1 MKKIVIFIEK
11 YSFLL
16 GIALFVIIISTTNIV
31 EIFRH
36 IKNINPFYLLLAAL
50 ITFPMFLSKSLCWNY
65 IIRKQGIKYDFK
77 NSLLMY
83 WAGVY
88 IGFLTPGKIGEISKA
103 LYLKKDG
110 HSMGESIIGVILDR
124 ISDFIFLLTFALI
137 GSLFL
142 LGFIQKQV
150 IILLL
155 GILIFFVI
163 FIIFWRIGLIKMIFK
178 KMLSVLLPPKYQKSW
193 NINIQDFISGLK
205 IFKLK
210 NYLIIFIITA
220 FSWLFYYLQMYVLTR
235 GIGMDISFLY
245 LAVFVTITGFITLIP
260 VSISGIGT
268 RDASLIL
275 LLSPL
280 LIPKEQIIV
289 FSALMLAMLLFA
301 GLIGLI
307 CWLIKP
313 LRIK

>member
-1 MKKIVIFIEK
+1 MKKIVIFIKK

-16 GIALFVIIISTTNIV
+16 GIALFIIIISTTNIV
-31 EIFRH
+31 EIFRC

-65 IIRKQGIKYDFK
+65 IIEKQGIKYDFK

-110 HSMGESIIGVILDR
+110 HSMGKSIVGVILDR
-124 ISDFIFLLTFALI
+124 ISDFAFLLIFAVI
-137 GSLFL
+137 GSLFFL
-142 LGFIQKQV
+142 SSIQKQ
-150 IILLL
+150 IIIPLL
-155 GILIFFVI
+155 GILVLFVI
-163 FIIFWRIGLIKMIFK
+163 FMIFWKAGLLKWIFG
-178 KMLSVLLPPKYQKSW
+178 KMLSVLLPQKYQKSW
-193 NINIQDFISGLK
+193 NINLQDFINDLK

-210 NYLIIFIITA
+210 DYLIIFIITA
-220 FSWLFYYLQMYVLTR
+220 LSWLFYYLQIYILAK
-235 GIGMDISFLY
+235 GIGISIPFLY
-245 LAVFVTITGFITLIP
+245 FAIAITVTGFITLIP
-260 VSISGIGT
+260 VSVSGIGT
-268 RDASLIL
+268 RDAALIL
-275 LLSPL
+275 LLSPF

-289 FSALMLAMLLFA
+289 LSTLMLAMLLFA

-313 LRIK
+313 LRVK